1 MQPLPPIDIVDVDMV
16 DMDMVEMDMVD
27 MDMEDMY
34 MEDMDMEDM
43 DMDRGFEIHKRPT
56 AIFFPVPMIPTL
68 LDTSVAYRRNI
79 ASRNGTIVIVLSA
92 AVAFG
97 STEVLT
103 ETASTWSPT
112 VSIVEL
118 LPNS

>member
-1 MQPLPPIDIVDVDMV
+1 MQPLPPIDIVVV
-16 DMDMVEMDMVD
+16 DMVEMDLVD

-68 LDTSVAYRRNI
+68 VDTSVAYRRNI

-103 ETASTWSPT
+103 ETAFASTWVPT
-112 VSIVEL
+112 VSIAVEL